1 VHYAHGRAYC
11 SLLTNE
17 FSPKSLRAYRRRF
30 GRNGAS
36 KYPQNHLFHLP
47 QQAQTVE
54 SISGHTYIRKR
65 ISLTFFVKKLIL
77 WSEGLFQTL
86 LSDATYFVYRA
97 VTFFNEINLHP
108 YSSYFLRSIIKL
120 ICRTSSIIDQLLGL
134 IYTPVATS
142 VATSVVT
149 SVVTSVAT
157 RVTQICMGIYIIFNK
172 INKAT
177 YVRSMAIYRLKII
190 ARTSSIID

>member
-1 VHYAHGRAYC
+1 MVW
-11 SLLTNE
+11 E
-17 FSPKSLRAYRRRF
+17 
-30 GRNGAS
+30 
-36 KYPQNHLFHLP
+36 LP

-77 WSEGLFQTL
+77 WSERLFQTL

-108 YSSYFLRSIIKL
+108 YNSYFLRSIIKL
-120 ICRTSSIIDQLLGL
+120 IRRTSSIIDQLLGL

-142 VATSVVT
+142 VAT

-190 ARTSSIID
+190 IRTSSIID